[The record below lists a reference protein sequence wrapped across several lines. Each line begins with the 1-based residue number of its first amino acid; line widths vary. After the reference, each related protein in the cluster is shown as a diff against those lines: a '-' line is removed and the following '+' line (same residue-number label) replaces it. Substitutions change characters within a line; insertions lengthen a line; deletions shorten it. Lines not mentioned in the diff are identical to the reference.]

1 MFLGSGERLGPYE
14 IIAPIGA
21 GGMGEVYRA
30 RDPGIECD
38 VAIKVLSG
46 ELSRDPARL
55 SRFEREA
62 RAAGRLNHPNILVVY
77 DVGNQ
82 DGVPYLV
89 TELVEGRT
97 LREEMGRGPISRE
110 RAVRWAREIA
120 RGLAAA
126 HDAGIV
132 YRDVKPE
139 NIIVTTD
146 GRVKILDFG
155 IAKLMMV
162 AHEDED
168 SEAPTR
174 SVTSE
179 RGVVVGTVSYLSP
192 EQSMAEAVDS
202 RTDIFSLGIV
212 LYEML
217 AGRHP
222 FRRGTSVQ
230 TMSAI
235 QKDDAPRLDALPPG
249 LSGIVA
255 RCLEKQPE
263 QRFRSASD
271 LAFAL
276 ETVNDAAPVASP
288 SKRTFIPM
296 VVLAAFLAAVTGLWS

>member
-1 MFLGSGERLGPYE
+1 MLLKSGDRLGPYE

-30 RDPGIECD
+30 RDPRIERD

-132 YRDVKPE
+132 HRDVKPE
-139 NIIVTTD
+139 NLIVTTD

-168 SEAPTR
+168 SEAPTASGSSLCGPCKLPLLSRCCSTGKRR
-174 SVTSE
+174 S
-179 RGVVVGTVSYLSP
+179 
-192 EQSMAEAVDS
+192 
-202 RTDIFSLGIV
+202 GIR
-212 LYEML
+212 
-217 AGRHP
+217 ASSTP
-222 FRRGTSVQ
+222 FYSCRW
-230 TMSAI
+230 
-235 QKDDAPRLDALPPG
+235 KRLDAD
-249 LSGIVA
+249 IV
-255 RCLEKQPE
+255 RY
-263 QRFRSASD
+263 R
-271 LAFAL
+271 
-276 ETVNDAAPVASP
+276 
-288 SKRTFIPM
+288 
-296 VVLAAFLAAVTGLWS
+296 